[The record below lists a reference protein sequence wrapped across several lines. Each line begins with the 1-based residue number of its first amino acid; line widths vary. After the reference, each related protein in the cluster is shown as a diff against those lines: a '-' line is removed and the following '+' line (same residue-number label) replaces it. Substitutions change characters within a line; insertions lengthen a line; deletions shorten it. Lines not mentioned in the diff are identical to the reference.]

1 MYRNNRTFLKK
12 INKNFDIVLK
22 IVLGKIDKIK
32 KNLCVIF
39 LMHNKS

>member
-32 KNLCVIF
+32 KKFMCNIF
-39 LMHNKS
+39 NA